1 MRSLGRLDTAV
12 QEAEIADAKN
22 AHIHTKRG
30 ILNEKQGGIILNV
43 WKPWSVM
50 GFYWFIVCLIAGD
63 ESLYDFAFILT
74 FVGYYLSW
82 FFLGVTA
89 IVLLDRKVHFKK
101 QVQSWFKK

>member
-1 MRSLGRLDTAV
+1 MRSLGRLDTVVRGEEVANV
-12 QEAEIADAKN
+12 KN
-22 AHIHTKRG
+22 ARIRIKRG
-30 ILNEKQGGIILNV
+30 IEKQGGIILNV
-43 WKPWSVM
+43 YKIWALM

-82 FFLGVTA
+82 FLVAVTA